1 MSGVRTIVASI
12 YSNLSIVPYRRSPL
26 VKAQS
31 VSIIDIAGWGG
42 WDAGTQPGRGRKN
55 MTKQG
60 CTTYLIKH
68 VTRLHVDLPITAT
81 AIATQ
86 PAPGPSATPG
96 PIDSM
101 LLFYRV
107 MGNGPYSRSS
117 AKVPAEVRRLRMY
130 VRIAINSFIETPF
143 FWSEASTIPA
153 RCQATLREGSQ
164 EGALTSWI
172 SGIFC

>member
-31 VSIIDIAGWGG
+31 VSLIDIAGWGG
-42 WDAGTQPGRGRKN
+42 WDPGTQPGRGRKN

-68 VTRLHVDLPITAT
+68 VARLHVDLLITAR

-86 PAPGPSATPG
+86 PAPSPSATPG

-107 MGNGPYSRSS
+107 MGRIQEVQPRC
-117 AKVPAEVRRLRMY
+117 PAGVRRLHMY
-130 VRIAINSFIETPF
+130 VRIAINSFIKTPF
-143 FWSEASTIPA
+143 FWSEASPIPA

-164 EGALTSWI
+164 EGALIIWI